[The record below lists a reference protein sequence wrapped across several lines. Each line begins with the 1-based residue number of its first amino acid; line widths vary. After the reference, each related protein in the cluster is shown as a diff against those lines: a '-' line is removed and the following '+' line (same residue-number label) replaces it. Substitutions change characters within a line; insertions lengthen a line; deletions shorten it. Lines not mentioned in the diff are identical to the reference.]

1 MDQQDQMSTMKH
13 SKISNSYFVISE
25 LFIQKTKKQITFC
38 DWILGKNSQ
47 KIAPHGAIHRLPL
60 QSIFLTHW
68 YNIKKTWKDNIS
80 KIALNN
86 NKKYLMIKELE

>member
-47 KIAPHGAIHRLPL
+47 KIAPHGAIHRYY
-60 QSIFLTHW
+60 IFTEHFPYTLV
-68 YNIKKTWKDNIS
+68 
-80 KIALNN
+80 
-86 NKKYLMIKELE
+86 

>member
-38 DWILGKNSQ
+38 DWILGK
-47 KIAPHGAIHRLPL
+47 PHR
-60 QSIFLTHW
+60 
-68 YNIKKTWKDNIS
+68 K
-80 KIALNN
+80 
-86 NKKYLMIKELE
+86 